1 MKMSPANER
10 NSSLKKHQH
19 EMKRLGETHK
29 NELDKTKNVQNKQ
42 KQEMQ
47 LSHKIELSNIQAAHD
62 SKLQGQLLKNEQVL
76 EKARE
81 SLEKSKAV
89 TSDEQRR
96 IENNHLKRKND
107 LKELHSAKTNNA
119 SMKNQLQIED
129 MNQEA
134 RIEIQKL
141 QRKIDKTKTQQAQNH
156 NKESLTTDEMHKHKM
171 NMTRDVYQMQQTR
184 EQDKFQ
190 NALLKQK
197 KFNKDMLTNNERK
210 HHKKVEGRKEH
221 YGKEIGQIESDG
233 NKKKIAKTKKFEN
246 DYKEINAKQEFM
258 LRNLVGKKEKLIHE
272 LRADLTKE
280 YKLGIEKNK
289 DPFYSFGRIETKV
302 TELADKSG
310 YEVRIPASKHE
321 AANVELRAED
331 RELRVTMHRN
341 YHFEK
346 NDTDSRDKISK
357 VESFVSKIPVKNI
370 IDPDTIDKS
379 YKDGFVIY
387 TIKNA

>member
-10 NSSLKKHQH
+10 NSALKKHQH

-29 NELDKTKNVQNKQ
+29 NEIDKIKNVQEKQ
-42 KQEMQ
+42 KNEMQ
-47 LSHKIELSNIQAAHD
+47 ISHRTELSSLQTTHD
-62 SKLQGQLLKNEQVL
+62 SKLQKQLMKNEQVL

-89 TSDEQRR
+89 TAEEQRR
-96 IENNHLKRKND
+96 IESNHLKQKNS
-107 LKELHSAKTNNA
+107 LKELYASKTNNA

-141 QRKIDKTKTQQAQNH
+141 QRKIDKRKMDQTQNY
-156 NKESLTTDEMHKHKM
+156 NKERLNADDMHKTKM

-190 NALLKQK
+190 HALLKQT
-197 KFNKDMLTNNERK
+197 KFNKDMLTNNERN
-210 HHKKVEGRKEH
+210 HHKKIEGRKKH
-221 YGKEIGQIESDG
+221 YSSEIKQIETDG
-233 NKKKIAKTKKFEN
+233 NKKKIAKNKKFEN
-246 DYKEINAKQEFM
+246 DYKELNKKQEMM
-258 LRNLVGKKEKLIHE
+258 LRNLVGKKEKLIHN

-280 YKLGIEKNK
+280 YKLGIEKGK

-310 YEVRIPASKHE
+310 YEIRIPASKHE
-321 AANVELRAED
+321 AANVELRAEN
-331 RELRVTMHRN
+331 RELRVTMHRKYN
-341 YHFEK
+341 FEK
-346 NDTDSRDKISK
+346 NDDNSRDKITK

-379 YKDGFVIY
+379 YQEGFVVY